1 LNTGQMMITL
11 GAALL
16 LSTIVLRV
24 NGSQLITQD
33 SMQNNKFGILAV
45 SLATSVIEEASEKA
59 FDEASASNFVNSLS
73 ALTPSGSFGPEPG
86 LNPDSTWEILD
97 SLETYDDFDDYH
109 NYTNRDSTMP
119 SAIFDVSCLVN
130 YVDPSDP
137 NFITSSKTWHKMI
150 TVSVSSPF
158 MKTGGYQDTVKMSKV
173 FSYWKLP

>member
-1 LNTGQMMITL
+1 MNTGQMMITL
-11 GAALL
+11 GAVIL
-16 LSTIVLRV
+16 LSTLVLRV

-59 FDEASASNFVNSLS
+59 FDEASTSNFVSS
-73 ALTPSGSFGPEPG
+73 KTALTNKHDFGPEPG

-119 SAIFDVSCLVN
+119 SAIFDISCQVN
-130 YVDPSDP
+130 YVNPSDP
-137 NFITSSKTWHKMI
+137 NFICLTNSWHKMI
-150 TVSVSSPF
+150 TVTVSSPF
-158 MKTGGYQDTVKMSKV
+158 MQDTVKMSKV